1 MRKESKKQVQYLQKK
16 AMLLLEKKS
25 LKVQQAQLQKKIQDL
40 MKLSKQ
46 QNGEMKSILDIVKR
60 KTIHYS
66 LKKLVKI
73 LRIKQVQKII
83 KKKKKK
89 KIKIRQLKKM
99 IKQYQRK
106 NLCRQ

>member
-1 MRKESKKQVQYLQKK
+1 
-16 AMLLLEKKS
+16 MLLLEKNKT
-25 LKVQQAQLQKKIQDL
+25 LKRPQAPPEKKKHEQ
-40 MKLSKQ
+40 MKLSRQ

-83 KKKKKK
+83 KKKKM
-89 KIKIRQLKKM
+89 IKIRQLKKM